1 MTIETVER
9 GRLTGVTAV
18 HQLVLFVAVWCLVSF
33 TVSPRAYLDL
43 TAWHLAMMTL
53 ASPVIVVIALGVPS
67 LIAGWDS
74 PVRYVHDK
82 VNSRW
87 ANALFVAV
95 GFALCLA
102 AFSTLK
108 TTFPEVVPFWAD
120 KWLANAD
127 KSLYGHSPW
136 RFAHAAVGRFWAGW
150 LFNAYEYLWTL
161 EWLCVPIAL
170 AFCASVRTQ
179 LRYYWALALTFVIG
193 GLIVAAI
200 FSSGGPIF
208 YDRILGS
215 TRFAELDAKLIG
227 LVNIGL
233 VLGLSLQPLSVR
245 PRRSRQRHFG
255 HAQHACRRRL
265 PERLPACLHQQ
276 MGGARRL
283 AVCRG
288 DHVWIRLYRL
298 ALFAGRLCVDPDRF
312 GDLVCDRPLAA
323 ANAPGLSAALRRRPV
338 TAW

>member
-1 MTIETVER
+1 MYWGSRMTIETVER

-227 LVNIGL
+227 LANIGGAASFSDYL
-233 VLGLSLQPLSVR
+233 YSLYLSGHADLGSGISAMPSMHVAVACLNACLLASINRWAGLAGWLFAAVIMFGSVYTGWHYSLDGYASILIVSAIWYATGRWLQPT
-245 PRRSRQRHFG
+245 P
-255 HAQHACRRRL
+255 
-265 PERLPACLHQQ
+265 PA
-276 MGGARRL
+276 
-283 AVCRG
+283 
-288 DHVWIRLYRL
+288 
-298 ALFAGRLCVDPDRF
+298 
-312 GDLVCDRPLAA
+312 
-323 ANAPGLSAALRRRPV
+323 
-338 TAW
+338 